1 MASRLS
7 LLSPLDR
14 IITGARHA
22 SGCTNETGFPGG
34 GSLLCS
40 GHHLKFDTPISPLT
54 PTSYASLVIT
64 LVLIVKTGSP
74 LHCTKIKRPLQ
85 PKHRPLPTL
94 L

>member
-1 MASRLS
+1 MVSRMS

-14 IITGARHA
+14 MILGARHA
-22 SGCTNETGFPGG
+22 SGRTNETGFPGG

-40 GHHLKFDTPISPLT
+40 GHHLKFDAPISPLA
-54 PTSYASLVIT
+54 PTSYVSLVIT
-64 LVLIVKTGSP
+64 LALFIKTGSP

-85 PKHRPLPTL
+85 PKPRPLPTL